1 MSNSVIIAVLGLG
14 EEAGMIAGALA
25 SAGADVVGFDTAKIK
40 RPPVPMAESAV
51 AAVADA
57 DLVLSLNSS
66 SVAARTAESVA
77 AALKPGAVYADLNAG
92 TPALKRKLAGLLP
105 AGAFVDVALLKPVTD
120 PVTKT
125 EPQIECEA
133 AGEAA
138 GRLQQLLAPL
148 GVSVTVVSATPG
160 DAAARNLISS
170 LFAKGT
176 AAVIADTLWAAKS
189 MGLEGWAIDAIK
201 DQFDAGSAQTVQDY
215 LDDTGKNPKRHSVA
229 MTDVVEMLSESNYDS
244 TLVNGIGLTFSHIM
258 HGRKIPY
265 ADLSDD

>member
-1 MSNSVIIAVLGLG
+1 MKIAVLGLG
-14 EEAGMIAGALA
+14 EEAGQLATALA
-25 SAGADVVGFDTAKIK
+25 AVGADVIGFDNAKIK
-40 RPPVPMAESAV
+40 RPPVPMAESAA

-66 SVAARTAESVA
+66 SVSARTAESVA
-77 AALKPGAVYADLNAG
+77 GALKPGAVYADLNAG
-92 TPALKRKLAGLLP
+92 TPAQKRKLAGLLP
-105 AGAFVDVALLKPVTD
+105 AGTFVDVALLKPVTER
-120 PVTKT
+120 VTNV
-125 EPQIECEA
+125 EQPIDCEA

-138 GRLQQLLAPL
+138 ERFQQLLAPL

-160 DAAARNLISS
+160 DAAARNLIRS
-170 LFAKGT
+170 LLAKGT
-176 AAVIADTLWAAKS
+176 AAVIVDTMWAAKS
-189 MGLEGWAIDAIK
+189 MGLEAWAIEAIK
-201 DQFDAGSAQTVQDY
+201 GEFDAGNAQTVQDY

-258 HGRKIPY
+258 HGRKIPF

>member
-1 MSNSVIIAVLGLG
+1 MSNSVKIAVLGLG
-14 EEAGMIAGALA
+14 GEAGQLATALA
-25 SAGADVVGFDTAKIK
+25 AGGADVIGFDTAKIK
-40 RPPVPMAESAV
+40 RPPVPMAESAA

-66 SVAARTAESVA
+66 SVSARTAESVA
-77 AALKPGAVYADLNAG
+77 GALKPGAVYADLNAG
-92 TPALKRKLAGLLP
+92 TPAQKRKLAGLLP
-105 AGAFVDVALLKPVTD
+105 AGTFVDVALLKSVTQTGQNVD
-120 PVTKT
+120 
-125 EPQIECEA
+125 CEA

-138 GRLQQLLAPL
+138 ELFQKLLAPL
-148 GVSVTVVSATPG
+148 GASVTVVSANPG
-160 DAAARNLISS
+160 DAAARNLIRS
-170 LFAKGT
+170 LFARGT

-189 MGLEGWAIDAIK
+189 MGLEAWAIEAIK

-215 LDDTGKNPKRHSVA
+215 LDDTGKHPKRHSVA

-258 HGRKIPY
+258 HGRKIPF